1 MPVRGPT
8 SDTSDTA
15 TEEALR
21 REAERI
27 LPSSA
32 ARLIGVLDRVAGETG
47 LALGFAFRDIVL
59 DREMPPTSWPLAD
72 AIDLLASRA
81 ARRDGHASQLLA
93 LLSNLSRHVDILD
106 AAEAGERSSSAPCLT
121 DPRPESVVEQRDQHD
136 DLGHISQRSMLHR
149 TDRAEPCDPA
159 PLCVWSAIDRPAA
172 RPAQHR
178 RASPPRRLL
187 RKLAAA
193 DARRMPQRESR
204 LLDKPC
210 PGHRGRLGRN
220 LQHRAVALGDRIHD
234 SESLRCDPE
243 TATGIGVAP
252 PRKLR
257 SVLSR
262 Q

>member
-1 MPVRGPT
+1 MPVPGAT
-8 SDTSDTA
+8 SETSETA
-15 TEEALR
+15 AEETLR

-27 LPSSA
+27 LLSSA
-32 ARLIGVLDRVAGETG
+32 APDRCAPPHRRRGWYRARLCVPRHRAGPGDASDVLAPAD
-47 LALGFAFRDIVL
+47 VL
-59 DREMPPTSWPLAD
+59 
-72 AIDLLASRA
+72 DLLASHA
-81 ARRDGHASQLLA
+81 ARQDGHASQLLA
-93 LLSNLSRHVDILD
+93 LLFNLSHQVDMLE
-106 AAEAGERSSSAPCLT
+106 AAEARERSSSAPCLT

-136 DLGHISQRSMLHR
+136 DLGYISQRSMLHR

-159 PLCVWSAIDRPAA
+159 PPCVWSAIDRPAA
-172 RPAQHR
+172 RPALHR

-193 DARRMPQRESR
+193 DARRLPQRESR